1 MNASTGGALRLADL
15 IDLQPDDVRAAVD
28 AATRDEPALGAVQ
41 NVARFAAQ
49 VGADELTHALDT
61 DPFELIAA
69 GWLKLQSVRDAAKR
83 SLQTPGVAT
92 LLTLG
97 QHDVIAPSHP
107 KLTIYCDGAP
117 LTTLTFTL
125 ELDARFKSV
134 GLTITDGRLLSVAP
148 GEASALVRL
157 KYKSIKLREQS
168 TPGWKLPGRIALGA
182 GLSIPH

>member
-1 MNASTGGALRLADL
+1 MTDTNSGALRLSDL
-15 IDLQPDDVRAAVD
+15 IELQAEDVQSALD
-28 AATRDEPALGAVQ
+28 AAARDDTSLGTVQ

-49 VGADELTHALDT
+49 VGADELTKALAA
-61 DPFELIAA
+61 DPVELIAA

-83 SLQTPGVAT
+83 SVQSPGVAT

-97 QHDVIAPSHP
+97 QHDVIAPSYP

-117 LTTLTFTL
+117 LTTLSFTL

-134 GLTITDGRLLSVAP
+134 GLTITDGRLKAVAP

-157 KYKSIKLREQS
+157 KYKSVKLREQS
-168 TPGWKLPGRIALGA
+168 TPAWKLPGRISFAA
-182 GLSIPH
+182 GLPIPH